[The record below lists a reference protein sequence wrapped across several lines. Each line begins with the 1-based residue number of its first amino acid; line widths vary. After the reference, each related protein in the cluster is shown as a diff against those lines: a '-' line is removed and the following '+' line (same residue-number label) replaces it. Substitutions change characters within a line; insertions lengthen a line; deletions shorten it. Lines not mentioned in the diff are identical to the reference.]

1 MSHFSKK
8 WHAIATLMENMKQKA
23 AILIASSRAAGGE
36 RPDKTGPLLEKRL
49 GELGYSVDY
58 VKVVPDDLSQIESIL
73 RDWVNIENIPLILT
87 SGGTGLSPDDVTPEA
102 TSKVIDRRIPG
113 IEEAMRRESSKITP
127 FGMLSRSVAG
137 VAGQSLIINL
147 PGNPDGAL
155 ENLKIIEPVLDHALQ
170 LIKGVN
176 PHRD

>member
-1 MSHFSKK
+1 MKK
-8 WHAIATLMENMKQKA
+8 RRA
-23 AILIASSRAAGGE
+23 AILIVSSRADRGE
-36 RPDKTGPLLEKRL
+36 RPDKSGPVLERRL
-49 GELGYSVDY
+49 IELGYSVAY
-58 VKVVPDDLSQIESIL
+58 VKVVPDNLLRIESIL
-73 RDWVNIENIPLILT
+73 RDWVNKEMIPLILT

-102 TSKVIDRRIPG
+102 TLKVIDRRIGG

-137 VAGQSLIINL
+137 AAERSLVINL

-155 ENLKIIEPVLDHALQ
+155 ENLKTIEPVLDHALQ
-170 LIKGVN
+170 LIQGIN